1 MENTNHV
8 TEDKI
13 GSTEDLPWFDFPDV
27 KNDHVKVPLG
37 T

>member
-1 MENTNHV
+1 MENVNHV

-13 GSTEDLPWFDFPDV
+13 GTEDLPWFDFPDV

>member
-1 MENTNHV
+1 MEDANHAS
-8 TEDKI
+8 EAKI
-13 GSTEDLPWFDFPDV
+13 GTENSPWFDFPDV